1 MTLDTYE
8 FSSCFAPYIEG
19 LIQHKH
25 EEGFLFNSARHI
37 LISFDRFCIRK
48 GYHTPMV
55 TKEISSEWGMQR
67 SGEGRAYLGNRMSAL
82 RQLSLYMASLGIT
95 AISRQSSRQKAKH
108 WPMSSTRMRSGVFSG
123 NWTATSLPSG
133 EPASRGWPWNTG
145 QSTGLFSAAASGC
158 RKQGC

>member
-55 TKEISSEWGMQR
+55 TKEISKNG
-67 SGEGRAYLGNRMSAL
+67 
-82 RQLSLYMASLGIT
+82 
-95 AISRQSSRQKAKH
+95 
-108 WPMSSTRMRSGVFSG
+108 
-123 NWTATSLPSG
+123 
-133 EPASRGWPWNTG
+133 
-145 QSTGLFSAAASGC
+145 GC
-158 RKQGC
+158 REAGKAEPISGTGCPPCASCHYIWLPLGSLLYPGKVLGKKQNIGLCPQRG